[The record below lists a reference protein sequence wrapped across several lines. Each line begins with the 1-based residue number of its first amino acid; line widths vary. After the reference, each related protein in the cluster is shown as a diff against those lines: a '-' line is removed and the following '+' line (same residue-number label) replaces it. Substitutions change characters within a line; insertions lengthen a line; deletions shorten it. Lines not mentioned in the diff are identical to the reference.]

1 MCFRARSLSIASEPA
16 DRKLWRRSV
25 WREQKLSSLFSCA
38 DLIIGLISENA
49 LARGVLPVEDVEEDG
64 LSAVVAPTSVVV
76 RTLLDTNIWVMH
88 NSLDWA
94 GAK

>member
-38 DLIIGLISENA
+38 GLIDEGLIRENA

-64 LSAVVAPTSVVV
+64 LSAVVPPTAVVV
-76 RTLLDTNIWVMH
+76 GHYSIQTF
-88 NSLDWA
+88 A
-94 GAK
+94 

>member
-1 MCFRARSLSIASEPA
+1 M
-16 DRKLWRRSV
+16 
-25 WREQKLSSLFSCA
+25 WREQKLSSLFSCTG
-38 DLIIGLISENA
+38 LIDEGLISKNA

-76 RTLLDTNIWVMH
+76 RTLLDTNIWVIH